1 MIKLKDL
8 YPNQP
13 SFIGVEEPVKEEFV
27 NEANVI
33 QKIDKLAKRNKY
45 GTVDGTR
52 MNGKTAREIM
62 AIFKHPKMN
71 SYRNQMLGMKSHELA
86 DLTVTLVKP
95 LKINVE
101 SIGEDIMI
109 KLKHILTEKKE
120 LGGAMIN
127 VIDRLTDSNNH
138 NEARLQL
145 AKSFLGKNSPLVK
158 GYESL
163 ISLQNL
169 LGDMNTL
176 MKARE
181 KMDKM
186 LFNGAKRVYSD
197 YEQILGVF

>member
-8 YPNQP
+8 LEGKNYNSPGYENRQFGDP
-13 SFIGVEEPVKEEFV
+13 LPTLRDIAKKYQEKNGEIKE
-27 NEANVI
+27 
-33 QKIDKLAKRNKY
+33 
-45 GTVDGTR
+45 
-52 MNGKTAREIM
+52 
-62 AIFKHPKMN
+62 
-71 SYRNQMLGMKSHELA
+71 
-86 DLTVTLVKP
+86 DL
-95 LKINVE
+95 IA
-101 SIGEDIMI
+101 
-109 KLKHILTEKKE
+109 EKKE

-127 VIDRLTDSNNH
+127 TIDRLTDSNNH

-163 ISLQNL
+163 ISLHNL

-186 LFNGAKRVYSD
+186 LLKKKKRTYSD
-197 YEQILGVF
+197 YDAIHSVF

>member
-1 MIKLKDL
+1 MIKLKD
-8 YPNQP
+8 
-13 SFIGVEEPVKEEFV
+13 
-27 NEANVI
+27 
-33 QKIDKLAKRNKY
+33 
-45 GTVDGTR
+45 
-52 MNGKTAREIM
+52 
-62 AIFKHPKMN
+62 
-71 SYRNQMLGMKSHELA
+71 
-86 DLTVTLVKP
+86 
-95 LKINVE
+95 
-101 SIGEDIMI
+101 
-109 KLKHILTEKKE
+109 ILTEKKE

-163 ISLQNL
+163 IALQNL

-197 YEQILGVF
+197 YDAIQGVF

>member
-1 MIKLKDL
+1 
-8 YPNQP
+8 
-13 SFIGVEEPVKEEFV
+13 
-27 NEANVI
+27 
-33 QKIDKLAKRNKY
+33 
-45 GTVDGTR
+45 
-52 MNGKTAREIM
+52 M
-62 AIFKHPKMN
+62 A
-71 SYRNQMLGMKSHELA
+71 QEGQ
-86 DLTVTLVKP
+86 
-95 LKINVE
+95 
-101 SIGEDIMI
+101 IMI
-109 KLKHILTEKKE
+109 KLKNILTEKKE

-163 ISLQNL
+163 ISLHNL

-186 LFNGAKRVYSD
+186 LFNGAKRGGSFDTDSVEYEDDRWNNDSKMLKRRDKKLGQWEKKVNKALNGLMSD
-197 YEQILGVF
+197 YVKAWK

>member
-1 MIKLKDL
+1 MIKLK
-8 YPNQP
+8 
-13 SFIGVEEPVKEEFV
+13 E
-27 NEANVI
+27 
-33 QKIDKLAKRNKY
+33 
-45 GTVDGTR
+45 
-52 MNGKTAREIM
+52 
-62 AIFKHPKMN
+62 
-71 SYRNQMLGMKSHELA
+71 
-86 DLTVTLVKP
+86 
-95 LKINVE
+95 
-101 SIGEDIMI
+101 
-109 KLKHILTEKKE
+109 ILTEKKE

-163 ISLQNL
+163 IALHNL

-186 LFNGAKRVYSD
+186 LFTGAKRVYSD
-197 YEQILGVF
+197 YDAIQGVF

>member
-1 MIKLKDL
+1 MIKLK
-8 YPNQP
+8 
-13 SFIGVEEPVKEEFV
+13 
-27 NEANVI
+27 
-33 QKIDKLAKRNKY
+33 
-45 GTVDGTR
+45 
-52 MNGKTAREIM
+52 
-62 AIFKHPKMN
+62 
-71 SYRNQMLGMKSHELA
+71 EL
-86 DLTVTLVKP
+86 
-95 LKINVE
+95 I
-101 SIGEDIMI
+101 
-109 KLKHILTEKKE
+109 TEKKE

-127 VIDRLTDSNNH
+127 TIDRLTDSNNH

-163 ISLQNL
+163 ISLHNL

-197 YEQILGVF
+197 YDAIQGVF

>member
-1 MIKLKDL
+1 MIKFSGL
-8 YPNQP
+8 
-13 SFIGVEEPVKEEFV
+13 I
-27 NEANVI
+27 
-33 QKIDKLAKRNKY
+33 
-45 GTVDGTR
+45 
-52 MNGKTAREIM
+52 
-62 AIFKHPKMN
+62 
-71 SYRNQMLGMKSHELA
+71 
-86 DLTVTLVKP
+86 
-95 LKINVE
+95 
-101 SIGEDIMI
+101 
-109 KLKHILTEKKE
+109 TEKKE

-127 VIDRLTDSNNH
+127 TIDRLTDSNNH

-163 ISLQNL
+163 IALHNL

-197 YEQILGVF
+197 YNKIMGVF

>member
-8 YPNQP
+8 L
-13 SFIGVEEPVKEEFV
+13 KE
-27 NEANVI
+27 
-33 QKIDKLAKRNKY
+33 
-45 GTVDGTR
+45 
-52 MNGKTAREIM
+52 
-62 AIFKHPKMN
+62 
-71 SYRNQMLGMKSHELA
+71 S
-86 DLTVTLVKP
+86 LTWENRKFGDRLPTL
-95 LKINVE
+95 
-101 SIGEDIMI
+101 EDY
-109 KLKHILTEKKE
+109 KKLTEKKE

-163 ISLQNL
+163 IALHNL

-186 LFNGAKRVYSD
+186 LFTGAKRVYSD
-197 YEQILGVF
+197 YDAIEGVF